1 MKMKVTPDIIR
12 EEFIG
17 TASSVASS
25 THAGYLGIQG
35 KVLDET
41 RNTFLIQQDGKTK
54 TVVKDQAVFHFQFSD
69 GTVVEIDG
77 KLLIGKPEDRLK
89 KTIKRLW

>member
-1 MKMKVTPDIIR
+1 MKVTPDIVR

-17 TASSVASS
+17 TTGTVASS
-25 THAGYLGIQG
+25 PHAGYLSIRGP
-35 KVLDET
+35 VLGET

-54 TVVKDQAVFHFQFSD
+54 SIIKDQAVFHFQFSD

-77 KLLIGKPEDRLK
+77 KLLVGKPEDRLK
-89 KTIKRLW
+89 KSIKRLW

>member
-1 MKMKVTPDIIR
+1 MIVTPDIIR

-17 TASSVASS
+17 TTGAVASS
-25 THAGYLGIQG
+25 PHRGYLGICG
-35 KVLDET
+35 EVLNET
-41 RNTFLIQQDGKTK
+41 KNTFSIKQNGKTRQ
-54 TVVKDQAVFHFQFSD
+54 VVKDQAVFQFKFSD

-77 KLLIGKPEDRLK
+77 KLLVGKPEDRLK